1 MYLRTLLIIFM
12 LAILA
17 VFATLNWSVFTAPTP
32 LSLGFSTIEAPLG
45 LILLAMFAVLV
56 MLFLVYVVYLQ
67 SSVMFEGRR
76 HARELQTQRELA
88 DQAEVSRFSQLRSF
102 LEGELRKLGDQN
114 EESKASFAARMAQLD
129 RDLHAVIESSE
140 NSLAASIGELD
151 DRVERLA
158 AASSTRRPS

>member
-12 LAILA
+12 LAMLA
-17 VFATLNWSVFTAPTP
+17 VFAALNWSVFTAPTP
-32 LSLGFSTIEAPLG
+32 LSLGFSTVEAPLG
-45 LILLAMFAVLV
+45 LILLAMFAVLT

-76 HARELQTQRELA
+76 NARELQAQRELA
-88 DQAEVSRFSQLRSF
+88 DQAEGSRFSQLRSF

-114 EESKASFAARMAQLD
+114 EESKASFAARLAQLD
-129 RDLHAVIESSE
+129 RDLRAVIESSE

-158 AASSTRRPS
+158 AANSTRRPT

>member
-129 RDLHAVIESSE
+129 RDLRAVIESSE